1 MIGIIDVGGGMKAV
15 YSAGILDYCLD
26 NKIYF
31 DYALGVSAGS
41 GNLGTYTARQRGR
54 NYIFYTDYTFR
65 KEYMSAINF
74 FRKGEYCDLDYPY
87 SVLSNEDGESPL
99 DYDRLMNSST
109 NLNVVATDAETGK
122 PVYINRSEMKRN
134 DYWIFKASS
143 SIPVVSKPFERDG
156 KRYYDGGI
164 ADPIPIKKALEDGC
178 EKVVVVLSR
187 PKNFRKKLRKSDKF
201 SKFIIRKYPKTIE
214 AIYSRVSRYNEVL
227 EELLKDENTRENV
240 LVLGPED
247 NFGIDTLSKNK
258 EALEKIYK
266 MGYEDG
272 VLVKEFLGYR

>member
-1 MIGIIDVGGGMKAV
+1 M
-15 YSAGILDYCLD
+15 
-26 NKIYF
+26 
-31 DYALGVSAGS
+31 
-41 GNLGTYTARQRGR
+41 
-54 NYIFYTDYTFR
+54 
-65 KEYMSAINF
+65 
-74 FRKGEYCDLDYPY
+74 
-87 SVLSNEDGESPL
+87 
-99 DYDRLMNSST
+99 
-109 NLNVVATDAETGK
+109 
-122 PVYINRSEMKRN
+122 
-134 DYWIFKASS
+134 
-143 SIPVVSKPFERDG
+143 
-156 KRYYDGGI
+156 
-164 ADPIPIKKALEDGC
+164 EDGC

-214 AIYSRVSRYNEVL
+214 AIYSRASRYNEVL
-227 EELLKDENTRENV
+227 EELLKDENIRENV